1 MNDLNEIA
9 VPLAAPEHHW
19 SRNKSIIS
27 LVIVV
32 ILIVAGL
39 IYIGRK
45 YGAPIESPPTPV
57 GELTAAQKA
66 QILKSLQSSPVA
78 PLTAAQKAEIMES
91 LKSRQT
97 APLTEEQ
104 KAEILKSLKQSKQ

>member
-9 VPLAAPEHHW
+9 VPLAEPERRW

-39 IYIGRK
+39 IYIGRQ
-45 YGAPIESPPTPV
+45 YGAPSEPPPTPV

-66 QILKSLQSSPVA
+66 EIL
-78 PLTAAQKAEIMES
+78 ES
-91 LKSRQT
+91 LKSHPAT
-97 APLTEEQ
+97 PLTEEQ
-104 KAEILKSLKQSKQ
+104 RAEILKSLKQSKQ